1 MPPHPYGW
9 LSILPPIAAIALAIV
24 TRKAFLSLVVG
35 IFVGALITTRGNPL
49 LAAYDTAEIHL
60 WSTFIEP
67 EKLRVFSFT
76 LLMGAMIGVICRNGG
91 MHGLIRLI
99 TPLASSRR
107 RGQLTTWLLGLMIFF
122 DDYANTMLLG
132 GALRPVCDRLK
143 ISREKLA
150 YLVDSTAAPV
160 AGLSLLATWVA
171 VEIDYIKEGVAML
184 DAPDLK
190 AFDLF
195 VASIPYRFYILMS
208 LVLIPVIAISGRDFG
223 PMLKAER
230 RRLREPLDLAQTGA
244 GVEVAEDVPGR
255 WPNAVLPIA
264 ITLGVVVWLLI
275 DTGRASLAEQG
286 VDIQMASLRDVLGS
300 AASSYALQYGALAG
314 LLTAVVLSWTQRVL
328 DGAQI
333 ADAAAAGTKV
343 VLPAVAIL
351 LAASALSR
359 MTSNKSVAGDASV
372 VDGVETYE
380 HRDTR
385 LYTGEYL
392 KQLVTGQAGVG
403 EGEAAA
409 ESPRTSLT
417 LKLFPTMVFVLS
429 AVVAFC
435 TGTSFGTMGILMPM
449 VVSLGYTL
457 LASGSAASVASH
469 PILLGSIGAV
479 LAGAVFGDHCSPIS
493 DTTILSSQS
502 CSCDHIAHVV
512 TQMPYA
518 LSVAAVV
525 ILLGTIPL
533 GWGAS
538 VWPLLPL
545 QALALVAIVYIFG
558 QRVEGE
564 HAK

>member
-24 TRKAFLSLVVG
+24 TRRAFLSLVVG

-99 TPLASSRR
+99 TPLASNRR

-160 AGLSLLATWVA
+160 AALSLLATWVA

-230 RRLREPLDLAQTGA
+230 RRLREPLDNAAAGA

-264 ITLGVVVWLLI
+264 ITLGRGCVAF
-275 DTGRASLAEQG
+275 GRYRQG
-286 VDIQMASLRDVLGS
+286 VADR
-300 AASSYALQYGALAG
+300 AG
-314 LLTAVVLSWTQRVL
+314 RRPR
-328 DGAQI
+328 G
-333 ADAAAAGTKV
+333 G
-343 VLPAVAIL
+343 VA
-351 LAASALSR
+351 
-359 MTSNKSVAGDASV
+359 
-372 VDGVETYE
+372 
-380 HRDTR
+380 
-385 LYTGEYL
+385 
-392 KQLVTGQAGVG
+392 
-403 EGEAAA
+403 
-409 ESPRTSLT
+409 PR
-417 LKLFPTMVFVLS
+417 
-429 AVVAFC
+429 C
-435 TGTSFGTMGILMPM
+435 
-449 VVSLGYTL
+449 
-457 LASGSAASVASH
+457 
-469 PILLGSIGAV
+469 
-479 LAGAVFGDHCSPIS
+479 
-493 DTTILSSQS
+493 
-502 CSCDHIAHVV
+502 
-512 TQMPYA
+512 
-518 LSVAAVV
+518 
-525 ILLGTIPL
+525 
-533 GWGAS
+533 
-538 VWPLLPL
+538 
-545 QALALVAIVYIFG
+545 FG
-558 QRVEGE
+558 QRGFEFRTSVRRARGPAHGHGAELD
-564 HAK
+564 AKGARQRTDCRCCRRRDQSRFAGRRDPACRVDVVAHDQQQIGGGRPFGR